1 MRRGKGRTIISQISV
16 LEALAFVQIELLL
29 FVAFFFAIGI
39 VDELLIDVAYFW
51 CRITGAAGSRRLP
64 EDVGSKGMLSAI
76 AAVFI
81 PAWRE
86 DAVIGS
92 TLAHALAAW
101 SYNDLRIYVGCY
113 RNDAATIAS
122 VVSAAR
128 GDDRVRL
135 VVVGEDGP
143 TCKAHCLNRLYEA
156 LARDEARSGTKAH
169 MVVLHDAEDM
179 VDPAALALL
188 DHAIWDADFVQLPV
202 MALPPSDS
210 RWIASHY
217 SDEFA
222 EAHAKNMVMRDALGC
237 AVPGAGVGCAI
248 SRAMLEKLAEQMGG
262 QPFAE
267 GALTE
272 DYELGMRVRAAGGS
286 SRFLRL
292 RTDDGR
298 LIATRA
304 YFPDKLVTAVRQKT
318 RWVHGIALQGW
329 DRLGWQGNMLQRWMT
344 FRDRRGPLVAML
356 LFIGYL
362 LVVSGL
368 VSAYTFRIGLS
379 SAFELTPLLQGMLV
393 FTLLGLLWRTGM
405 RAVFTGREYGV
416 AEGLR
421 AIPRVIV
428 SNIIAIMSGR
438 RALVNYIGTLKGA
451 PVVWDKTEHSAHP
464 AKIFVEGKPV

>member
-1 MRRGKGRTIISQISV
+1 MKGEKGVATISQV
-16 LEALAFVQIELLL
+16 TVFELLALVQVELLL
-29 FVAFFFAIGI
+29 FAAVLFAIGLI
-39 VDELLIDVAYFW
+39 DELAVDLAYLW
-51 CRITGAAGSRRLP
+51 CRLTRRAQTRRVP
-64 EDVGSKGMLSAI
+64 EDALPDNMLSGM

-92 TLAHALAAW
+92 TIAHALAAW
-101 SYNDLRIYVGCY
+101 PQDELRIYVGCY
-113 RNDAATIAS
+113 RNDPATIAS
-122 VVSAAR
+122 VVAVAR

-156 LARDEARSGTKAH
+156 LAQDEARSGRKAH

-188 DHAIWDADFVQLPV
+188 DHAIWNADFVQLPV

-222 EAHAKNMVMRDALGC
+222 EAHAKNMVLRDALGC
-237 AVPGAGVGCAI
+237 AIPGAGVGCAI
-248 SRAMLEKLAEQMGG
+248 ARPMLATLSAHAGG
-262 QPFAE
+262 QPFSQ

-272 DYELGMRVRAAGGS
+272 DYELGMRISAAGGT

-292 RTDDGR
+292 RTEDGR

-304 YFPDKLVTAVRQKT
+304 YFPDRLVTAVRQKT
-318 RWVHGIALQGW
+318 RWTHGIALQGW
-329 DRLGWQGNMLQRWMT
+329 DRLGWQGNFIQRWMT
-344 FRDRRGPLVAML
+344 FRDRRGPLVALL
-356 LFIGYL
+356 LFVGYTL
-362 LVVSGL
+362 LVSGV
-368 VSAYTFRIGLS
+368 VSAFASRAGLTAPLELGPILRVLLALTF
-379 SAFELTPLLQGMLV
+379 A
-393 FTLLGLLWRTGM
+393 GLLWRTGL
-405 RAVFTGREYGV
+405 RALFTAREYGF

-428 SNIIAIMSGR
+428 SNVISIMSGR
-438 RALVNYIGTLKGA
+438 RALAAYVRTLRGG
-451 PVVWDKTEHSAHP
+451 PVVWDKTEHSTHP
-464 AKIFVEGKPV
+464 ARIFVQEKTA